1 MERRH
6 TISVPLVIVAALLA
20 GMATVIVWLAFPGKG
35 HSSALGGSAS
45 GTILRLAE
53 DSWNGGEMS
62 TNSDVP
68 QVFYNNKVNTP
79 KDYKSLLVT
88 FSATSDQHNEG
99 RLGITCLANSSP
111 CDSYLS
117 NEDDNPGSVVIGYH
131 GGIDWHDNAVSQ
143 SWCVSNPLGK
153 QQRIL
158 LEIDNS
164 YGVEV
169 GIDEAAD
176 VFFEHGNVTIDAV
189 NLSGCAAGGFF
200 FFEEELGPLAPT
212 HR

>member
-6 TISVPLVIVAALLA
+6 TVSVPLVIVAALLA

-35 HSSALGGSAS
+35 HSTALGGSAS

-53 DSWNGGEMS
+53 DSWNGREMS
-62 TNSDVP
+62 TASDVP

-99 RLGITCLANSSP
+99 RLGISCTANGSP
-111 CDSYLS
+111 CDSYVS
-117 NEDDNPGSVVIGYH
+117 HEDDTLGSIVIGYH
-131 GGIDWHDNAVSQ
+131 GGLDWHDNAVSQ
-143 SWCVSNPLGK
+143 SWCVSNPKGV

-158 LEIDNS
+158 LGIDNA
-164 YGVEV
+164 YGVEEGV
-169 GIDEAAD
+169 GDSAE

-189 NLSGCAAGGFF
+189 NLSGCGTGGFF
-200 FFEEELGPLAPT
+200 FEEINLLAPT